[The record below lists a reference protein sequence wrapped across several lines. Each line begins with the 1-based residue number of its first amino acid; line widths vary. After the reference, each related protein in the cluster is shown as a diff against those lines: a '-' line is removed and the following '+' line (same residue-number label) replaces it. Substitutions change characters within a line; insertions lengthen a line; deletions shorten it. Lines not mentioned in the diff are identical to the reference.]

1 MKRLFVFTFLMVTF
15 CIAEVSAQ
23 KTGKLTV
30 NASYTG
36 IVEGYDHINKNQLYV
51 DGVLVAESEP
61 GLQSVPQVI
70 TVNIQRGSHTIR
82 VVNLA
87 QYEGNWEEHTKAN
100 DYSVDATL
108 ETTVT
113 MKKRLNVDLVYDI
126 DKEETRSSF
135 R

>member
-1 MKRLFVFTFLMVTF
+1 MKRLIVFTFLMVTF

-36 IVEGYDHINKNQLYV
+36 IVAGYDHVNKNQLYV

-61 GLQSVPQVI
+61 GLQSVPQVM
-70 TVNIQRGSHTIR
+70 TVSIPRGSHTIR

-113 MKKRLNVDLVYDI
+113 IKKRLSVDLVYDI
-126 DKEETRSSF
+126 EKEETRFSVK
-135 R
+135 